1 MFHQNLKMELEIK
14 QRTVLSFTSIV
25 YKLMESLVKEPIM
38 IHVRAES
45 LLNYT
50 VWFYKWPIH
59 HKKVLLYLDKC
70 IGIIVAEEVVDIIYF
85 EFTKT
90 FTGAAR
96 QSLLGELKSYSWRDL
111 ESKTIKKVK
120 ITGVKLD
127 PATVSSG
134 IPQGSVLG
142 Q

>member
-1 MFHQNLKMELEIK
+1 MELEIK
-14 QRTVLSFTSIV
+14 QKTVLSFTSIM

-96 QSLLGELKSYSWRDL
+96 QSLLGELKSYVGEIWNQKPSKKSKLL
-111 ESKTIKKVK
+111 E
-120 ITGVKLD
+120 
-127 PATVSSG
+127 
-134 IPQGSVLG
+134 
-142 Q
+142 